1 MKPLWR
7 QPIGGGYASF
17 VVADGHAFTIEQR
30 RQQEVVTAYN
40 VVSGRELWA
49 HGWDASFREALG
61 GDGPRAC
68 PTWHDGRVYAL
79 GAAGELRSLDAE
91 TGKRIWSRNIL
102 SDNGAQ
108 NLQWG
113 MAAAPLVVDG
123 KVIVLP
129 GGSAGKSVVAYDE
142 RTGEPAWKVLD
153 DVQAYTSPML
163 VSLAGKRQILVVSAR
178 RILGLNV
185 EDGSLIWEYPWVT
198 GMDISVAQPIVIG
211 ENRVFISASYGH
223 GAAVIEVAPAD
234 KGFRAQQ
241 VWANGRIKNKFSTSV
256 LYEGYLYG
264 LDEAILACMDAA
276 TGELKWKGGR
286 YGYGQ
291 VLLASGH
298 LVLTTEEGDVVL
310 VKATPERHEELAR
323 FTAISGKTWN
333 VPAISDGYLLVR
345 NAQEMAGF
353 RIGVNLGN
361 KTPSSRNASNSP
373 ALSPPPQCAHRWL
386 WLAGSGSVL
395 VPVHGENNRSK
406 RRRARSAGS
415 DGR

>member
-1 MKPLWR
+1 
-7 QPIGGGYASF
+7 

-142 RTGEPAWKVLD
+142 RTGEPLWKVLGN
-153 DVQAYTSPML
+153 VQAYTSPML
-163 VSLAGKRQILVVSAR
+163 VTLAGKRQILVVSAR

-264 LDEAILACMDAA
+264 LDEAILACIDAA
-276 TGELKWKGGR
+276 RGELKWKGGR

>member
-1 MKPLWR
+1 L
-7 QPIGGGYASF
+7 
-17 VVADGHAFTIEQR
+17 
-30 RQQEVVTAYN
+30 
-40 VVSGRELWA
+40 
-49 HGWDASFREALG
+49 
-61 GDGPRAC
+61 
-68 PTWHDGRVYAL
+68 
-79 GAAGELRSLDAE
+79 
-91 TGKRIWSRNIL
+91 
-102 SDNGAQ
+102 
-108 NLQWG
+108 
-113 MAAAPLVVDG
+113 
-123 KVIVLP
+123 
-129 GGSAGKSVVAYDE
+129 
-142 RTGEPAWKVLD
+142 WKVLGN
-153 DVQAYTSPML
+153 VQAYTSPML
-163 VSLAGKRQILVVSAR
+163 VTLAGKRQILVVSAR

-256 LYEGYLYG
+256 LYEGYL
-264 LDEAILACMDAA
+264 
-276 TGELKWKGGR
+276 
-286 YGYGQ
+286 YGQ